1 MINFLRS
8 FFNKITTI
16 LILVIFSP
24 LIIIISILSI
34 INQGFPIL
42 FIHKRLG
49 KNAKEFDMIKFRTM
63 LNGTSISAEDDSN
76 RITKW
81 GRFLR
86 KSSLDELPA
95 LLNVLKGEMN
105 LVGPRPLPTKYLNR
119 FDKFQYRRMEVKPGV
134 TGLAQI
140 KGRNNISWEK
150 KFEHDIKYIKK
161 RSFLLDLKILLKT
174 VKVVISRAGTQP
186 NDSEIM
192 PEFFGKNKSRS

>member
-1 MINFLRS
+1 MINLLRS

-16 LILVIFSP
+16 LVLVIFSP
-24 LIIIISILSI
+24 LLIIISILSI

-161 RSFLLDLKILLKT
+161 RSFLFDLKILLKT
-174 VKVVISRAGTQP
+174 VIVVISRAGIEP

-192 PEFFGKNKSRS
+192 PEFFGKNKSRN

>member
-1 MINFLRS
+1 MINFFRS
-8 FFNKITTI
+8 FFNRITTI
-16 LILVIFSP
+16 LILVIFFP
-24 LIIIISILSI
+24 LLIIISILSI

-49 KNAKEFDMIKFRTM
+49 KNAKEFEMIKFRTM

-119 FDKFQYRRMEVKPGV
+119 FDKFQYGRMEVKPGV

-150 KFEHDIKYIKK
+150 KFEHDIKYIEK
-161 RSFLLDLKILLKT
+161 RSFLFDLKILLKT
-174 VKVVISRAGTQP
+174 VKVVINRAGTQP

-192 PEFFGKNKSRS
+192 PEFFGKNKSKN

>member
-1 MINFLRS
+1 MINLLRS

-16 LILVIFSP
+16 LVLVIFSP
-24 LIIIISILSI
+24 LLIIISILSI

-161 RSFLLDLKILLKT
+161 RSFLFDLKILLKT
-174 VKVVISRAGTQP
+174 VKVVISRAGIQP

-192 PEFFGKNKSRS
+192 PEFFGKNKSRN

>member
-1 MINFLRS
+1 MINLLRS

-16 LILVIFSP
+16 LVLVIFSP
-24 LIIIISILSI
+24 LLIIISILSI

-161 RSFLLDLKILLKT
+161 RSFL
-174 VKVVISRAGTQP
+174 
-186 NDSEIM
+186 
-192 PEFFGKNKSRS
+192 